1 MPELEEKI
9 ENVVDVPESAS
20 PDTTTAAENTSV
32 TEEVAAPTETNVE
45 VGNEDTT
52 KGSDIKTGPTEL
64 EKATY
69 SFHKQF
75 ARQRSKYEKQ
85 ISDLKAEIEQI
96 RDRQVNPDKYRPKQ
110 RSDFE
115 YDDDY
120 MDYRA
125 EQKFNALMEA
135 RKAEEAKRTE
145 ENEKLEAM
153 TNYYRERA
161 QKNMNTLFTTDE
173 AKKHYQE
180 VLDSSPEEMELL
192 DKDPRVANYLMRSSI
207 GPAML
212 LEILEN
218 KEIYLP
224 RLFEDPYMSSEDRK
238 DEMKAIEQEVKQK
251 LEQAKREAEFKAAE
265 VKAEPTKPVIGKPGI
280 TTPATKNIWED
291 DKALDDFL
299 ASRR

>member
-1 MPELEEKI
+1 MAN
-9 ENVVDVPESAS
+9 ENAEIIDEVSEV
-20 PDTTTAAENTSV
+20 TTASET
-32 TEEVAAPTETNVE
+32 PTESPVEPVNADAGVQENGPQETANVE
-45 VGNEDTT
+45 ETGVKELSVNKPTHEDQ
-52 KGSDIKTGPTEL
+52 IV
-64 EKATY
+64 Y
-69 SFHKQF
+69 SFKKQF
-75 ARQRSKYEKQ
+75 ARLRSKYEKQ
-85 ISDLKAEIEQI
+85 INELKGELDKV

-135 RKAEEAKRTE
+135 KKAEEAKRTE

-251 LEQAKREAEFKAAE
+251 LEQAKREAELKAAE
-265 VKAEPTKPVIGKPGI
+265 VKAEPAKPVIGKPGI